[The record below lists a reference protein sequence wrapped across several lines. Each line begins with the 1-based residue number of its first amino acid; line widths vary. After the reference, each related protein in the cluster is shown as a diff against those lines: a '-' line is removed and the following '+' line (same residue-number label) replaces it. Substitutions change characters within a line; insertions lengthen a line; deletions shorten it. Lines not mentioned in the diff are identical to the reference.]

1 MLKSSVHPQD
11 LPLFSED
18 IDLLSRVLIR
28 VCDDSGIAPRTP
40 EADRIGAALIQLYRQ
55 GVKDS
60 GKLTILAKTYL

>member
-18 IDLLSRVLIR
+18 IELLSQVLSQI
-28 VCDDSGIAPRTP
+28 CDDSGNAPRTP
-40 EADRIGAALIQLYRQ
+40 EADRIGAAIIQLYKQ